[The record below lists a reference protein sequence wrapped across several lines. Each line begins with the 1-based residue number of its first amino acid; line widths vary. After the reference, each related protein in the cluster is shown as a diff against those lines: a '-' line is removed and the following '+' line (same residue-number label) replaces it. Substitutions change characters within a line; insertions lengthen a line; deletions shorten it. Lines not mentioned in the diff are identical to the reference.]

1 MGAGYRNVLKRLAVA
16 LGCVFAA
23 LAVVLA
29 GSGART
35 MVSVHIANQRLQG
48 VDLPELP
55 EPGPASRIMVVSPHP
70 DDETLAC
77 GGLIQRALSRGAQ
90 VSVVVLTSGDAF
102 PASAAAVLKRIDL
115 SPSDYVRL
123 GEVRRQEV
131 TRALR
136 VLGVAQDRIALLGY
150 PDRGLRDLWTANW
163 QVPKRSRYTH
173 CSVSPYDAPGSRR
186 AAYCGSSL
194 VEDLRDLIR
203 RYSPTQIYVPH
214 PNDDHEDHRAA
225 GCFVVAAIEGLRRD
239 GLLGAPEPE
248 LVTYLV
254 HRGDWPVPQGLKP
267 TRRLVPPESLWGMD
281 TRWLALPLT
290 KQEMARKLTAI
301 RMHRSQIALPNERR
315 FMLSFAR
322 TNELFGLY
330 RWVLGPP
337 PTAMPMGRPETRWF
351 AVFDPVGDKVQRDLQ
366 PSADIDELEVH
377 GDGGRVTFRIETAG
391 RAAPWVRY
399 RIRVWSMGDSAAG
412 CAVRTFVVGAGRPKP
427 PEDGVARRLH
437 GRVAEASVPID
448 LLSGP
453 PRLLMVAAETSVGGL
468 TVDRTA
474 WRACRLP

>member
-1 MGAGYRNVLKRLAVA
+1 MLKRLAAV
-16 LGCVFAA
+16 LGCMFAA
-23 LAVVLA
+23 LALALA

-35 MVSVHIANQRLQG
+35 TVAVHIANQRLQG

-90 VSVVVLTSGDAF
+90 VSVVVLTNGDAF
-102 PASAAAVLKRIDL
+102 PASAAAVFKRIDL

-123 GEVRRQEV
+123 GKVRRQEV
-131 TRALR
+131 TRALGI
-136 VLGVAQDRIALLGY
+136 LGVAQDRIALLGY

-173 CSVSPYDAPGSRR
+173 CSESPYEPPGARR
-186 AAYCGSSL
+186 AVYRGSSL
-194 VEDLRDLIR
+194 VEELRDLIR
-203 RYSPTQIYVPH
+203 RYSPTEIYVPH

-225 GCFVVAAIEGLRRD
+225 GCFVVAAIESLRRD
-239 GLLGAPEPE
+239 GLLSVPEPE
-248 LVTYLV
+248 LFTYLV

-267 TRRLVPPESLWGMD
+267 TRRLVPPESLWGLD
-281 TRWLALPLT
+281 TRWLVLSLT

-301 RMHRSQIALPNERR
+301 RMYRSQIALPNERR

-322 TNELFGLY
+322 RNELFGLY

-337 PTAMPMGRPETRWF
+337 PTETPIERPGARWF

-366 PSADIDELEVH
+366 PSADIEELEVRS
-377 GDGGRVTFRIETAG
+377 DGRRVTFRVQTVA
-391 RAAPWVRY
+391 RAAPWTRY
-399 RIRVWSMGDSAAG
+399 RIRVWSMGDSASG
-412 CAVRTFVVGAGRPKP
+412 CAVHTFDVGAGRRKP
-427 PEDGVARRLH
+427 PMDGAVQGLR
-437 GRVAEASVPID
+437 GRVAEVSVPIE
-448 LLSGP
+448 LLNRDPG
-453 PRLLMVAAETSVGGL
+453 LLMVAAETRVGGL